1 MGLNT
6 YPPCAALQPFVQEYF
21 IFEDDVPVDKSY
33 KQIVSPTGFP
43 SIIFHFGD
51 LDLVCHDH
59 NGNSHH
65 PPRAAIIGQL
75 TYQHHIQHIGRVGVL
90 GAYFKPSAIFQLFG
104 EPAWKFTDRSTDLN
118 LVIGEDAHK
127 ITAQLINAADNERRI
142 RLIERF
148 LLNRLSVVDKS
159 LGLLNNAILKK
170 DAFSWLTIDE
180 LAGQLG
186 MSKRQ
191 LQRKFKTE
199 IGVSPQTY
207 KKVIRFNQVMRDMG
221 HELPK
226 EWQELTFESG
236 YYDQA
241 HMIREFKRFTGKP
254 PQVFIKQETQFSF
267 RQPE

>member
-1 MGLNT
+1 M
-6 YPPCAALQPFVQEYF
+6 
-21 IFEDDVPVDKSY
+21 
-33 KQIVSPTGFP
+33 
-43 SIIFHFGD
+43 
-51 LDLVCHDH
+51 
-59 NGNSHH
+59 
-65 PPRAAIIGQL
+65 
-75 TYQHHIQHIGRVGVL
+75 
-90 GAYFKPSAIFQLFG
+90 
-104 EPAWKFTDRSTDLN
+104 
-118 LVIGEDAHK
+118 
-127 ITAQLINAADNERRI
+127 
-142 RLIERF
+142 
-148 LLNRLSVVDKS
+148 DKS